1 MTPGMLQPMLPLKP
15 LERISPSQFPIFRKC
30 KLRAIWSSCNA
41 QALLPLPPSAR
52 LGIVIHKILEK
63 AAKGKITGDGS
74 FIPNS
79 QKSNI
84 ITVRGLHPDRHPAL
98 NKTPDEVSV
107 FSMIHGKVPGSYG
120 EGHLTTIY
128 AGAD

>member
-1 MTPGMLQPMLPLKP
+1 MTPSMLLPLLHLKP

-41 QALLPLPPSAR
+41 QALLPLQQPTR
-52 LGIVIHKILEK
+52 LEIVIHKILEK
-63 AAKGKITGDGS
+63 TGKGEIPGDNS

-84 ITVRGLHPDRHPAL
+84 IAVRGLHPDRHPAL
-98 NKTPDEVSV
+98 NKTLDEVSV
-107 FSMIHGKVPGSYG
+107 FSTIPGKVPGSYR
-120 EGHLTTIY
+120 EGHLTTFY
-128 AGAD
+128 AGVG